1 MDWKGLSYFG
11 VGGEKEMRSKR
22 EGRKGAKASTAQ
34 KVVVGEEQ
42 DD

>member
-1 MDWKGLSYFG
+1 MKKGEEGGAQDWGKNK
-11 VGGEKEMRSKR
+11 EKER
-22 EGRKGAKASTAQ
+22 RKGGKASTAQ

>member
-11 VGGEKEMRSKR
+11 VRGEKEMKSKR
-22 EGRKGAKASTAQ
+22 ERRKGGKASTAQ

>member
-1 MDWKGLSYFG
+1 MDRKGLAYFG